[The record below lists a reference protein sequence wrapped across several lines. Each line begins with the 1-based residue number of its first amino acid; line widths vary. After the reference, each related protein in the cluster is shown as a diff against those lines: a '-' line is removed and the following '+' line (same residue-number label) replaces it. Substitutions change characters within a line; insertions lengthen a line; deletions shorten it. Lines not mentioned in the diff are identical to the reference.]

1 MEHTQQ
7 PTSMSEVHVNTPREA
22 RRSHIL
28 TSGLFIRDCIMGLS
42 MMLRITSGF
51 CIICACI
58 AAIFGTPPAAVGAA
72 AAAAPLGFMRAAQGL
87 AAAGAAAAAA
97 AAGAGADAAAGAAA
111 AGVVRRAAP
120 LTKCKV

>member
-1 MEHTQQ
+1 
-7 PTSMSEVHVNTPREA
+7 MSEVHVNTPREA

-72 AAAAPLGFMRAAQGL
+72 AAAPVGFMRAAQGL